1 MPSLDTLLAF
11 FGVAVLLALTP
22 GPDNV
27 FVLLQSAQRGWRAG
41 MAVVLGLCAG
51 LVVHTAAVALGLA
64 AVFAASALAFTV
76 LKLCGAAYLL
86 WLAWQTLRPAAA
98 EPAVAVP
105 AAPGL
110 AATKTADCAMAAE
123 TVSAVPA
130 LEAADTRPHAN
141 ANPDANANTPAP
153 ASAWRMVGRGMV
165 MYLSNPKVLVF
176 FLAFLPQF
184 ADPARGPV
192 APQLMVLGVVFMFAT
207 LLVFGAIACFSGAF
221 GTLLQR
227 SVRAQRLLAQ
237 VSALVFVALAVR
249 LATASR

>member
-86 WLAWQTLRPAAA
+86 WLAWQTLRPVAAPADAAA
-98 EPAVAVP
+98 RSDAAAMVP
-105 AAPGL
+105 ADRAC
-110 AATKTADCAMAAE
+110 TMAALPPAGP
-123 TVSAVPA
+123 SAQA
-130 LEAADTRPHAN
+130 SAHAS
-141 ANPDANANTPAP
+141 AHASVR
-153 ASAWRMVGRGMV
+153 ASAWRMVGRGLV
-165 MYLSNPKVLVF
+165 MNLSNPKVLVF

-221 GTLLQR
+221 GALLQR

-249 LATASR
+249 LATVSR